1 MSTTVAPAFTL
12 AGGSLI
18 FAGVIVVIF
27 LAVVFGHYT
36 RRGSAINQHPY
47 ADLDHNSGR
56 ETPSELAHDITQD
69 VRNWDRGVGA
79 HHRHPH
85 ASTPVHLSDEA
96 LSAALHAW
104 RTGSETGTLAQLDDS
119 TPVRGPDTGV
129 ELIVFWDYLAPSA
142 SALASALT
150 ALQAMRPVREAAL
163 HLPLAHA
170 RPLSFL
176 AAVAVE
182 AARSQGEFW
191 AAHDRLLT
199 RPPNNERGVFAAAEL
214 VQDPE
219 RFRTEVEKRI
229 GHERILRHI
238 RLATASGVHTAPAV
252 FIGGARY
259 DGEHDPHELAS
270 AIDRPGAHR
279 WQRRIPQPDAPG
291 RGRLAS

>member
-1 MSTTVAPAFTL
+1 VAL
-12 AGGSLI
+12 AGGSSI

-27 LAVVFGHYT
+27 LGVVFGYYT

-56 ETPSELAHDITQD
+56 ETPSELAGDITVD

-85 ASTPVHLSDEA
+85 ASTPVGLSDGE
-96 LSAALHAW
+96 LRAALHAW
-104 RTGSETGTLAQLDDS
+104 RFASERGALAQLDDS

-142 SALASALT
+142 STLADALT
-150 ALQAMRPVREAAL
+150 ALRTMRPVREAAL
-163 HLPLAHA
+163 HLPIADA

-182 AARSQGEFW
+182 AARAQGEFW

-199 RPPNNERGVFAAAEL
+199 RPPKNERAVFAAGEL
-214 VQDPE
+214 VQNPE
-219 RFRTEVEKRI
+219 RFRTEVENRI
-229 GHERILRHI
+229 GRERIFEHI
-238 RLATASGVHTAPAV
+238 RLAAASGVHTVPAL

-259 DGEHDPHELAS
+259 DGEHDAHELAA

-279 WQRRIPQPDAPG
+279 WQRRIPQSDVPG
-291 RGRLAS
+291 GRVAD

>member
-1 MSTTVAPAFTL
+1 LAL

-27 LAVVFGHYT
+27 LAVVFGYYT

-85 ASTPVHLSDEA
+85 ASPRVHLSDEE
-96 LSAALHAW
+96 LRAALHAW
-104 RTGSETGTLAQLDDS
+104 RTASATGTLARLDDS

-142 SALASALT
+142 STLADALT
-150 ALQAMRPVREAAL
+150 VLRAIRPVREAAL
-163 HLPLAHA
+163 HLPLADA

-176 AAVAVE
+176 AAVAVD
-182 AARSQGEFW
+182 AARAQGEFW
-191 AAHDRLLT
+191 AAHDRFLT
-199 RPPNNERGVFAAAEL
+199 RPPKNEPAVLAAAEL

-229 GHERILRHI
+229 GRERILEHI
-238 RLATASGVHTAPAV
+238 RLAAASGVHTVPAV
-252 FIGGARY
+252 FVGGARY
-259 DGEHDPHELAS
+259 DGEHDPHELAA

-279 WQRRIPQPDAPG
+279 WQRRIPQSDAPG
-291 RGRLAS
+291 RRLAG